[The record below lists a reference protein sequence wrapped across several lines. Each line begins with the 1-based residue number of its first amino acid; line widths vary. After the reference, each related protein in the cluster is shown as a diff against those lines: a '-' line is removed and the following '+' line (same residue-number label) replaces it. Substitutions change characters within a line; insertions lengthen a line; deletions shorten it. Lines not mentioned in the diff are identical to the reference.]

1 LGLGADQAGA
11 PPAETAAAPEEGE
24 GFAEAAA
31 VAGAAGEL
39 PEVKP
44 ADSAAAVE
52 AEEEAE
58 EDERSAVEV
67 EAEADSL
74 GRQSSGGTFQSA
86 EEVDAGPE
94 EVAAEPEDP
103 PELMS
108 PSKRSEAAAS
118 DSVVSVPSSIPSSPS
133 ALTGF
138 SSGLPPDKLAALQ
151 ILGLSVEQAVS
162 MGIISA
168 DLVASSA
175 ATAAPVAAPEPAGD
189 ASASTAPGGL
199 LGTWDAEYFK
209 IEVTETSATF
219 STGEVLDLELRSLT
233 TCCLRLDDQ
242 EHLGHL
248 SSDGK
253 RLHWDDGDVWTRE

>member
-1 LGLGADQAGA
+1 
-11 PPAETAAAPEEGE
+11 
-24 GFAEAAA
+24 
-31 VAGAAGEL
+31 
-39 PEVKP
+39 
-44 ADSAAAVE
+44 
-52 AEEEAE
+52 
-58 EDERSAVEV
+58 
-67 EAEADSL
+67 
-74 GRQSSGGTFQSA
+74 
-86 EEVDAGPE
+86 
-94 EVAAEPEDP
+94 
-103 PELMS
+103 
-108 PSKRSEAAAS
+108 
-118 DSVVSVPSSIPSSPS
+118 
-133 ALTGF
+133 
-138 SSGLPPDKLAALQ
+138 
-151 ILGLSVEQAVS
+151 